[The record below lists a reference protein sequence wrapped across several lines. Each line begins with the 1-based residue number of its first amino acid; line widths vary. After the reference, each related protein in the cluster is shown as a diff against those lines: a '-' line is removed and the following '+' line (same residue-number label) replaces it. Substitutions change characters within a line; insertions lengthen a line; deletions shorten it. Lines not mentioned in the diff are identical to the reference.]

1 MSKLY
6 AGVDEA
12 GRGPVIGPLVLAY
25 ASFDKPALKQLSNLK
40 VRDSKRLSVDR
51 RNHLYPLICELAT
64 EYHIAY
70 IEPAEIDSLRKKI
83 SLNEIE
89 AQYTAKIFGGL
100 KFPPKKI
107 TVDAAD
113 SVADNYRKRIASAL
127 KNDFSF
133 QLVCEHKADDNY
145 VEVSA
150 ASVIAKVSRD
160 NAIEELKM
168 EYGDFGSG
176 YPCDPLTTAYI
187 HKLIRSGRLPDYVR
201 KSWNTVSD
209 KKQTILG
216 EH

>member
-51 RNHLYPLICELAT
+51 RNHLFPLICELAT
-64 EYHIAY
+64 EYRIAY

-100 KFPPKKI
+100 RFPPQKI

-113 SVADNYRKRIASAL
+113 SIAGNYRKRIATAL
-127 KNDFSF
+127 KNDFIF
-133 QLVCEHKADDNY
+133 ELVCEHKADDNY

-150 ASVIAKVSRD
+150 ASVLAKVSRD
-160 NAIEELKM
+160 NAIEELKTK
-168 EYGDFGSG
+168 YGDFG
-176 YPCDPLTTAYI
+176 
-187 HKLIRSGRLPDYVR
+187 
-201 KSWNTVSD
+201 
-209 KKQTILG
+209 
-216 EH
+216 